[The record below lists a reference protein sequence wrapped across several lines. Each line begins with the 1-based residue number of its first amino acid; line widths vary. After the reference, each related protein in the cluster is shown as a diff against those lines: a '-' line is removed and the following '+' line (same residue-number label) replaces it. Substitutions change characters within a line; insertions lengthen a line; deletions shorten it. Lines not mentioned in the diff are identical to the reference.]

1 MSLSALLAVTEHS
14 LLMFLL
20 WLVCPVSAH
29 SLPLVS
35 HRTGQRCKLELTGQ
49 GGRSN
54 MRFSGPLDPPSG
66 KGPQSSRAAGLGWD
80 YMGGSQLGRKVEE
93 EKAETE
99 FFH

>member
-1 MSLSALLAVTEHS
+1 
-14 LLMFLL
+14 
-20 WLVCPVSAH
+20 
-29 SLPLVS
+29 
-35 HRTGQRCKLELTGQ
+35 
-49 GGRSN
+49 
-54 MRFSGPLDPPSG
+54 MRFSGPSDPPSG

>member
-1 MSLSALLAVTEHS
+1 M
-14 LLMFLL
+14 
-20 WLVCPVSAH
+20 
-29 SLPLVS
+29 
-35 HRTGQRCKLELTGQ
+35 ELNGQ
-49 GGRSN
+49 GRRSN
-54 MRFSGPLDPPSG
+54 MRFSGPSDPPSG